1 MVWFNKCFFLARINN
16 RQLDYFLKC
25 WDYYSYDLYHWFLSI
40 FTSTVASLKEP
51 SGFHSHRKGGK
62 EDRIVKEAH
71 WVGLWFPNVALTEQL
86 SIYSFVLRPGVA
98 YYPLYGE
105 RKGRKS

>member
-62 EDRIVKEAH
+62 EDRDSGMTAWSED
-71 WVGLWFPNVALTEQL
+71 ALG
-86 SIYSFVLRPGVA
+86 YKKNGWR
-98 YYPLYGE
+98 
-105 RKGRKS
+105 